1 MAVLMRYLLLVTFAT
16 PSVRDLTPADLE
28 AIAASPYHGVASALV
43 GAYDVD
49 PVPPASA
56 FAASDDLVGQ
66 HLKDKHVWP
75 WVFLNRIIGRATDTE
90 GYAHSGAPSPEYF
103 TNIKGMDLW
112 DETGALSDW
121 MAIWRLAVQL
131 SDELNTPGVV
141 VDLEAYND
149 YRAYDPVYL
158 AKQSGKPVEE
168 IIERLKEIGAEM
180 AMVIKEERKGALIW
194 TLFSGLDRPRYGPDN
209 STYYRSVGYLLLGML
224 DAAREND
231 IAITIIDGGEVGL
244 GYYNDSLERLQAR
257 IAARREQFAE
267 LQGEAS
273 GRFELGGTIAP
284 WNDPSL
290 LTGWAARVAGDDPPF
305 KSVDDFAPLV
315 DELLTNYAWVW
326 IYAASAVGYDPYDPE
341 VAAPYNR
348 MLEQALAKTEH

>member
-1 MAVLMRYLLLVTFAT
+1 MAVAMRYLLLLAFAT
-16 PSVRDLTPADLE
+16 PSVRDLTPAQLE

-43 GAYDVD
+43 GAYDVN

-56 FAASDDLVGQ
+56 FAAIDEFVGQ
-66 HLKDKHVWP
+66 RLEDKHIWP
-75 WVFLNRIIGRATDTE
+75 WVFFNRVIGRTADTE
-90 GYAHSGAPSPEYF
+90 GYAHSGAPAAEYF
-103 TNIKGMDLW
+103 TRIKGMDLW

-131 SDELNTPGVV
+131 SDELNAPGIV

-158 AKQSGKPVEE
+158 AEQAGKPVEE
-168 IIERLKEIGAEM
+168 VIERLKEIGAEM
-180 AMVIKEERKGALIW
+180 AAVIKEEREGALIW
-194 TLFSGLDRPRYGPDN
+194 TLFSGLDRPRYGADN

-224 DAAREND
+224 DAARED
-231 IAITIIDGGEVGL
+231 EIPITIVDGGEVGL
-244 GYYNDSLERLQAR
+244 GYYNDSLERLQAK
-257 IAARREQFAE
+257 IAARRVQFAE
-267 LQGEAS
+267 LEREAS
-273 GRFELGGTIAP
+273 GMFGLGGTIAP
-284 WNDPSL
+284 WHDPSL
-290 LTGWAARVAGDDPPF
+290 LTGWAARVAGEDPPF

-315 DELLTNYAWVW
+315 DELLANYAWVW

-348 MLEQALAKTEH
+348 MLAAALARAE